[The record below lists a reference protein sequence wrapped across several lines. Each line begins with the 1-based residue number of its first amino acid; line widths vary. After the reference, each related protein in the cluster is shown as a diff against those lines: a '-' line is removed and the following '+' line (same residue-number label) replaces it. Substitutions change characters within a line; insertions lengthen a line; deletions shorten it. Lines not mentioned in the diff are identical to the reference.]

1 MRPGDQERKVLVW
14 NQCPDWL
21 EIRRGPTGAS
31 PKQNSERQSQ
41 GGGELGGARSSLFA
55 ISESCL
61 KGERRQTDYLAVY
74 LADSQAS
81 PTSPHRGSGRQSDV
95 SNQQCPP
102 PHSWSSPSP
111 SAQEQGA
118 DALPYHSLLPTSKRA
133 KGQSSH
139 KASPS
144 PRLPSPRTSPGKH
157 KLHLLSYFS
166 NRKRGRAGGGEGAG
180 CSGSHRN
187 LDWAGLAT
195 GRERGTNKPT
205 WGRISLPTMFPR
217 K

>member
-1 MRPGDQERKVLVW
+1 MSGTNAQIGWRSGEGQQGPVLSRTLRNEAKGAVSWEEPIPPSLLFQKV
-14 NQCPDWL
+14 
-21 EIRRGPTGAS
+21 I
-31 PKQNSERQSQ
+31 
-41 GGGELGGARSSLFA
+41 
-55 ISESCL
+55 SCL
-61 KGERRQTDYLAVY
+61 KEERRQTDYLAVH

-95 SNQQCPP
+95 SYQQCPP

-144 PRLPSPRTSPGKH
+144 PGCQAPGHLQANTNSTS
-157 KLHLLSYFS
+157 
-166 NRKRGRAGGGEGAG
+166 
-180 CSGSHRN
+180 
-187 LDWAGLAT
+187 
-195 GRERGTNKPT
+195 
-205 WGRISLPTMFPR
+205 
-217 K
+217 